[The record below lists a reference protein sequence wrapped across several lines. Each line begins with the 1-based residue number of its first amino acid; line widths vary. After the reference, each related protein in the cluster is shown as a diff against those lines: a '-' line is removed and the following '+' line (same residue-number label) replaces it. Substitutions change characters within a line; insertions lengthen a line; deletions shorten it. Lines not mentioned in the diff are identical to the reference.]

1 MYSLLLDK
9 ELTEGSIQPFYFL
22 YGEEKFL
29 AEQFISDVRQVL
41 QSEDSDFLWERFNL
55 SETSLMTV
63 LDTARTVPF
72 FLTSRRIIIVDI
84 PSGKADKLGK
94 ADRQGLEEF
103 LSSPAQ
109 HTVCVFIV
117 QGKIRKNSVLF
128 KLFSSLP
135 RKTLTMGELIP
146 LKDRKLIQWIE
157 QTVYALG
164 KKANPST
171 ISRIVELFGNDLA
184 LLSNEIEKV
193 AAYIGDKNIIETD
206 DVNQMSGGMKSV
218 DEYELSNALVE
229 RDYQRCLVALNDQ
242 IVQEGAR
249 PEMILGSVA
258 YFFRDLLIAKQR
270 LQIEKTDKKTIFAEL
285 RPSLKNRDFSNW
297 SIFRNY
303 FSLVERMT
311 LKELSFHLQELARID
326 LKNKTSDLS
335 FQVMMEGFFFNFCGE
350 RSAGST
356 SKWKR

>member
-1 MYSLLLDK
+1 MYSQLFGK
-9 ELTEGSIQPFYFL
+9 ELNEKSVKPLYFF
-22 YGEEKFL
+22 YGEENFL
-29 AEQFISDVRQVL
+29 AEQFISDVRQIL
-41 QSEDSDFLWERFNL
+41 HPEDSDFLWERFNL
-55 SETSLMTV
+55 AETSWMTV

-84 PSGKADKLGK
+84 PLGKADKLGK
-94 ADRQGLEEF
+94 ADRLGMEDF

-109 HTVCVFIV
+109 HTVCIFIV

-135 RKTLTMGELIP
+135 KTTLLIKELAP
-146 LKDRKLIQWIE
+146 LKDRELFLWID
-157 QTVYALG
+157 QILKSMG
-164 KKANPST
+164 KKANPGT
-171 ISRIVELFGNDLA
+171 ISRMVELFGNDLA

-193 AAYIGDKNIIETD
+193 AAYTGDKNVIETD
-206 DVNQMSGGMKSV
+206 DVNHMSGGMKSV
-218 DEYELSNALVE
+218 GEYELSNALVE
-229 RDYQRCLVALNDQ
+229 RDYERCLVALNDQ
-242 IVQEGAR
+242 IVREGAR

-311 LKELSFHLQELARID
+311 LKDLSIHLQELARID

-335 FQVMMEGFFFNFCGE
+335 FQVMMEGFFFKYCGV

-356 SKWKR
+356 LERGR